1 MPLADQI
8 RPDTLDDVVGQEHL
22 LGKGKPL
29 RRIIESGH
37 IPNMI
42 FYGPSGIGKTTL
54 LHMLLGLEAWDS
66 GEILGLDGLRTAAVF
81 QEDRLCLSFSPLENI
96 RMAVGKAVSREE
108 ILKEAKKLLPP
119 ESLSRPA
126 ATLSGGQKRRTAI
139 LRALLAQSDLL
150 VMDEPFTGLDDGT
163 KELAVN
169 YVREKARGKI
179 CVIATHDM
187 QDAEVLNARR
197 IPL

>member
-1 MPLADQI
+1 MSGTNTIEIRNLCKTYGDLVIFDHLNLTLA
-8 RPDTLDDVVGQEHL
+8 PDTVYCLTGA
-22 LGKGKPL
+22 
-29 RRIIESGH
+29 
-37 IPNMI
+37 
-42 FYGPSGIGKTTL
+42 SGIGKTTL

-66 GEILGLDGLRTAAVF
+66 GEILGLDGLHTAAVF

-108 ILKEAKKLLPP
+108 ILKEAEKLLPP

-126 ATLSGGQKRRTAI
+126 STLSGGQKRRTAI
-139 LRALLAQSDLL
+139 LRALLAQSDLI